1 MFLYLFK
8 LSEFFNNSAY
18 VFGHFFC
25 LSGSDCFFYVIE
37 LADNMD
43 IFSVLQFVHLLCFCK
58 AKIMHALTKQIM

>member
-1 MFLYLFK
+1 MCLVTFSVCL
-8 LSEFFNNSAY
+8 AQI
-18 VFGHFFC
+18 VF
-25 LSGSDCFFYVIE
+25 FFYVIE